1 MAAAVVKV
9 VADLRR
15 GSGRGKWRQGGR
27 EGGRGGEGG
36 PMAKDTAIENGCGGG
51 GCDGNELTDGRRKLL
66 LPVAVASAVE
76 ENGMKAARD

>member
-1 MAAAVVKV
+1 
-9 VADLRR
+9 
-15 GSGRGKWRQGGR
+15 
-27 EGGRGGEGG
+27 
-36 PMAKDTAIENGCGGG
+36 MAKDTAIENGCGGG